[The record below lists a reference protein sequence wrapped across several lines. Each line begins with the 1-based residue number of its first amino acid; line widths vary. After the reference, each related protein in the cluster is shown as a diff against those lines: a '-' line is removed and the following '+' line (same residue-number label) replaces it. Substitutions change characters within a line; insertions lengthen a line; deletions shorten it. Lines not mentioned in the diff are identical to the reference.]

1 MTKHVDF
8 QSLTR
13 PRSPNTYLL
22 APAGLCGAA
31 TPDGEAPVFDM
42 PISSLFRAVKG
53 VVSARRDWTS
63 VMIDDEASQIS
74 FVPVSRLMRFK
85 DDVSVKV
92 LPVAGDAAKSTLAIY
107 SASRVGYSDMG
118 ANAKR
123 VGALLDRLA
132 DGQNA

>member
-1 MTKHVDF
+1 MRYTAAGCG
-8 QSLTR
+8 SASASNSSR
-13 PRSPNTYLL
+13 GSPS
-22 APAGLCGAA
+22 PSGARHA
-31 TPDGEAPVFDM
+31 
-42 PISSLFRAVKG
+42 
-53 VVSARRDWTS
+53 VSARRDWPS
-63 VMIDDEASQIS
+63 VVIDDQAAQIS
-74 FVPVSRLMRFK
+74 FVPVSKLMRFK